1 MKKRGSLKQAETRFN
16 LLFLAPCLIIFIGTV
31 IIPLIQA
38 VPYSM
43 WDWDGFS
50 AEHTF
55 IGLDNYI
62 SLLKDRSLYRPLVN
76 TLQFTV
82 VYVLA
87 SNILGFAIAVMLKRT
102 TKYSSVLRS
111 VFFIPFVLSTL
122 LASFVFSYLYSDVF
136 YSLLKLNNPLG
147 NYKIVNYAIAVIA
160 IWKDTGYCMILDLAA
175 LNMIPNDY
183 YEAAALEGCT
193 KWQSLTK
200 ITIPLMIPAFTTNIV
215 LLMTWGLQ
223 AFDYAMGATGG
234 GPGNYSETL
243 AIFAYKN
250 IFQYHKAGYGAAA
263 GIILAVLLAAVTFV
277 STKLLRSREVEM

>member
-1 MKKRGSLKQAETRFN
+1 MKKSSGLKREETRFHI
-16 LLFLAPCLIIFIGTV
+16 LFLAPCLIIFIGTV
-31 IIPLIQA
+31 FIPLIQA
-38 VPYSM
+38 IPYSM

-62 SLLKDRSLYRPLVN
+62 SLFKDKRLYRPLIN

-87 SNILGFAIAVMLKRT
+87 SNALGFAIALMLKKT
-102 TKYSSVLRS
+102 TRYSSLLRS

-136 YSLLKLNNPLG
+136 YSLLNIKNPLG
-147 NYKIVNYAIAVIA
+147 NYKIVNYAVAAIA
-160 IWKDTGYCMILDLAA
+160 IWKDTGYCMILNLAA
-175 LNMIPNDY
+175 LNLIPKDY
-183 YEAAALEGCT
+183 YEAAELEGCT

-215 LLMTWGLQ
+215 LLLTWGFQ

-263 GIILAVLLAAVTFV
+263 GIVLALLLAIVTFV
-277 STKLLRSREVEM
+277 ATKLFRSREVEM